1 MITFGEW
8 HKFNFVDNPI
18 MNNLGDIYIKVFRK
32 HSFKSDDKCL
42 EGLMKIED
50 AVKMFSNY
58 TLFKIAY
65 HTIPA
70 RDTYEFDYKVI
81 CALIYLG
88 EESNDSSGSN

>member
-8 HKFNFVDNPI
+8 HKFNFVDNPV

-32 HSFKSDDKCL
+32 RSLTSDDKCL

-50 AVKMFSNY
+50 AVRMFSNY

-70 RDTYEFDYKVI
+70 RDTYDFDYKVLA
-81 CALIYLG
+81 ALIYL
-88 EESNDSSGSN
+88 EEGKSND